1 MISIIGVAMNMPKIR
16 TELVDELELTKNKF
30 EYSDY
35 IQKDTLRLYLKPI
48 RHLTNIRF
56 YILII

>member
-1 MISIIGVAMNMPKIR
+1 MGCFLYGLMTALVSIIGVAMNMPKIR

-35 IQKDTLRLYLKPI
+35 IP
-48 RHLTNIRF
+48 
-56 YILII
+56 